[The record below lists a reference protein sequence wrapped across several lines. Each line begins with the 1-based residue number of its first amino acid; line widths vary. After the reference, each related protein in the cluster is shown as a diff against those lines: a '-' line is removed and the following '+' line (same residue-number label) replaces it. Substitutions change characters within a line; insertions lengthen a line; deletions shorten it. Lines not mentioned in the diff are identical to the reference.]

1 MNKEEKDLEKEDLKE
16 NEEENKELE
25 DEETEEVEDEQTEE
39 KEVNDSK
46 SEEFN
51 KLNDSFLRLQAD
63 FSNYKRRVEKDKQ
76 SIYQF
81 ANEKLVLELLDVID
95 NFERAFASA
104 NEDEEKEGF
113 YEGVVMVYKQLLEI
127 LEKNGLEEIEAK
139 DEKFDPNLHHAVM
152 QEESDDVDEEIIIDV
167 FQKGYKL
174 KNKVI
179 RPSMV
184 KVAK

>member
-1 MNKEEKDLEKEDLKE
+1 MNKEEKDLEEELKLEEEDLAE
-16 NEEENKELE
+16 GEMEEE
-25 DEETEEVEDEQTEE
+25 DETEEIEQTEE
-39 KEVNDSK
+39 VDNK
-46 SEEFN
+46 SDEFN

-63 FSNYKRRVEKDKQ
+63 FTNYKRRVEKDKE

-104 NEDEEKEGF
+104 SEDEEKEGF

-127 LEKNGLEEIEAK
+127 LQKNGLEEIDSK

>member
-1 MNKEEKDLEKEDLKE
+1 LNNEEKDLEKEDL
-16 NEEENKELE
+16 EEDL
-25 DEETEEVEDEQTEE
+25 EE
-39 KEVNDSK
+39 KEQETQNEDSEQI
-46 SEEFN
+46 SEEESNEEIEVKNEDFN

-104 NEDEEKEGF
+104 NKDEEKEGF
-113 YEGVVMVYKQLLEI
+113 YEGVVMVYKQLLDI

-152 QEESDDVDEEIIIDV
+152 QEESEDVEEETIIDV

>member
-1 MNKEEKDLEKEDLKE
+1 MNKEEKDLKEDDLKE
-16 NEEENKELE
+16 DDLKEETEDIEEQDELEKELE
-25 DEETEEVEDEQTEE
+25 VDKNKTD
-39 KEVNDSK
+39 
-46 SEEFN
+46 EFN

-95 NFERAFASA
+95 NFERAFSSA
-104 NEDEEKEGF
+104 NEAEEKEGF
-113 YEGVVMVYKQLLEI
+113 YEGVVMVYKQLMEI

-152 QEESDDVDEEIIIDV
+152 QEENDEYEEETVIDV

-174 KNKVI
+174 KDKVI